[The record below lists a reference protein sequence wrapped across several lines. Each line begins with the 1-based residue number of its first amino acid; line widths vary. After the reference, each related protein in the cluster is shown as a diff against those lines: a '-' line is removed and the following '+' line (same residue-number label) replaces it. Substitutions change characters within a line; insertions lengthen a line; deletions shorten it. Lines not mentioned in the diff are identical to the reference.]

1 MAEKSIEHKITED
14 KLLAIEQAAGI
25 VTRKD
30 ERLTDRLNR
39 IIAELELIRAKSSL
53 ATNADVPPLKQGN
66 WFFYNIKK
74 LAGRIHAR

>member
-30 ERLTDRLNR
+30 ERLTDRLER
-39 IIAELELIRAKSSL
+39 IIAELELIRQKSNL
-53 ATNADVPPLKQGN
+53 ATNADVAEFKQATLLESIKHKLSV
-66 WFFYNIKK
+66 FFNK
-74 LAGRIHAR
+74 